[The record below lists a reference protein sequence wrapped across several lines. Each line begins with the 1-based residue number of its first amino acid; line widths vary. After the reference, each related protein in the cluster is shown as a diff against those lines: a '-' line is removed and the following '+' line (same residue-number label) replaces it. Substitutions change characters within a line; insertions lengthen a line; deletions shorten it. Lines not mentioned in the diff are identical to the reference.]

1 MQIHPNISSKAG
13 RHYCRDRDRERF
25 VILAPVSLAPNEFM
39 KVSLL
44 GLIALGTGLACSST
58 DDPAVAGNAGTSVS
72 VAGST
77 SGGGGMSPSSAGNA
91 GTVSTAGNAGSAAT
105 IGGTS
110 AGGGGGSSSGAGGVA
125 GGMGGASGSNGGGS
139 GGVGGSGAGGG
150 GRGGSG
156 GSGGSGG
163 GSGSFDPCP
172 AAEDCKVLPLGDSIT
187 FGTPTNN
194 GGYRVKLFIDA
205 KTDNKKMTIVGGA
218 SGGAMPNGPQNVMV
232 GGMSV
237 PFPRGNEGYP
247 GITIGD
253 LDSQHVSNG
262 KAFANMPHIVLMHIG
277 TNDMYGGNP
286 GGAPDALKKII
297 DDISMKVPNALI
309 AVASI
314 IPLASGN
321 AQVMTYNATIPGIVQ
336 MKAAAGK
343 HVIYV
348 DQYKDFPTS
357 ELTDGVHPNDTNG
370 YPRMGDVWYAAIK
383 QYLH

>member
-1 MQIHPNISSKAG
+1 M
-13 RHYCRDRDRERF
+13 
-25 VILAPVSLAPNEFM
+25 SLALKKPA
-39 KVSLL
+39 KISLF
-44 GLIALGTGLACSST
+44 GLLALSTGLACSSS
-58 DDPAVAGNAGTSVS
+58 DDGPSEAGNAGTFAGVS
-72 VAGST
+72 GST
-77 SGGGGMSPSSAGNA
+77 SGGGGTSPSSAGNA
-91 GTVSTAGNAGSAAT
+91 GAVSTAGNGGSAVTVGGASGGGGSPAT
-105 IGGTS
+105 GGVVGGTAGAS
-110 AGGGGGSSSGAGGVA
+110 GSHAGGGGVSA
-125 GGMGGASGSNGGGS
+125 
-139 GGVGGSGAGGG
+139 GG
-150 GRGGSG
+150 GRGGTGGTGG
-156 GSGGSGG
+156 GSAGSAGSSG

-194 GGYRVKLFIDA
+194 GGYRVKLFINA

-218 SGGAMPNGPQNVMV
+218 AGGAMPNGPQSVMV
-232 GGMSV
+232 GGMAV

-247 GITIGD
+247 GIIIGD
-253 LDSQHVSNG
+253 LDKQHVANG

-297 DDISMKVPNALI
+297 DDIAMQVPNALI
-309 AVASI
+309 AVSSI
-314 IPLASGN
+314 IPLGSSN
-321 AQVMTYNATIPGIVQ
+321 AAVMTYNATIPGIVQ

-357 ELTDGVHPNDTNG
+357 ELTDGVHPDDAKG

>member
-1 MQIHPNISSKAG
+1 MT
-13 RHYCRDRDRERF
+13 
-25 VILAPVSLAPNEFM
+25 LALKKST
-39 KVSLL
+39 KISLL
-44 GLIALGTGLACSST
+44 ATLALGMGSACSST
-58 DDPAVAGNAGTSVS
+58 DDGSGEAGNAGTSAG

-77 SGGGGMSPSSAGNA
+77 SGGGGTSPGMSGNGGAVNVAGMAGSS
-91 GTVSTAGNAGSAAT
+91 STAGGAS
-105 IGGTS
+105 
-110 AGGGGGSSSGAGGVA
+110 GGGSAGTGGAV
-125 GGMGGASGSNGGGS
+125 GGMGGTSGSHAGGVGGASGGFGGAS
-139 GGVGGSGAGGG
+139 GGVGGASGGAGGAT
-150 GRGGSG
+150 GGS
-156 GSGGSGG
+156 

-194 GGYRVKLFIDA
+194 GGYRVKLFINA
-205 KTDNKKMTIVGGA
+205 NTDNKKMTIVGGA
-218 SGGAMPNGPQNVMV
+218 SGGAMANGPQNVMV

-253 LDSQHVSNG
+253 LDNQHVSNG

-277 TNDMYGGNP
+277 TTDMYGGNP

-297 DDISMKVPNALI
+297 DDIAMQVPNALI
-309 AVASI
+309 AVSSI
-314 IPLASGN
+314 IPLSSGN
-321 AQVMTYNATIPGIVQ
+321 AAVMTYNATIPGIVQ

-357 ELTDGVHPNDTNG
+357 ELTDGVHPDDAKG

>member
-1 MQIHPNISSKAG
+1 MSLTLKKAT
-13 RHYCRDRDRERF
+13 ET
-25 VILAPVSLAPNEFM
+25 
-39 KVSLL
+39 SLL
-44 GLIALGTGLACSST
+44 VLLSLGTGLACSSS
-58 DDPAVAGNAGTSVS
+58 DDLADLGNGGTAAS

-77 SGGGGMSPSSAGNA
+77 SGSGGTSPSTAGSGGAVSAAGNA
-91 GTVSTAGNAGSAAT
+91 GNAAT
-105 IGGTS
+105 
-110 AGGGGGSSSGAGGVA
+110 AGGGGGSSGTGGGAGGV
-125 GGMGGASGSNGGGS
+125 GGASGSNTGGS
-139 GGVGGSGAGGG
+139 GGANSA
-150 GRGGSG
+150 GSG
-156 GSGGSGG
+156 GSGGSSG
-163 GSGSFDPCP
+163 GSNSFDPCP
-172 AAEDCKVLPLGDSIT
+172 ATEDCKVLPLGDSIT

-194 GGYRVKLFIDA
+194 GGYRVKLFINA

-218 SGGAMPNGPQNVMV
+218 SGGAMANGPQSVMV

-247 GITIGD
+247 GITIGN
-253 LDSQHVSNG
+253 LDSQRVSNG
-262 KAFANMPHIVLMHIG
+262 KAFANTPHIVLLHIG

-297 DDISMKVPNALI
+297 DDISMQVPTALI
-309 AVASI
+309 AVSSI
-314 IPLASGN
+314 IPLSSGN

-357 ELTDGVHPNDTNG
+357 ELADGVHPDDAKG

>member
-1 MQIHPNISSKAG
+1 
-13 RHYCRDRDRERF
+13 
-25 VILAPVSLAPNEFM
+25 
-39 KVSLL
+39 
-44 GLIALGTGLACSST
+44 
-58 DDPAVAGNAGTSVS
+58 
-72 VAGST
+72 
-77 SGGGGMSPSSAGNA
+77 
-91 GTVSTAGNAGSAAT
+91 
-105 IGGTS
+105 
-110 AGGGGGSSSGAGGVA
+110 
-125 GGMGGASGSNGGGS
+125 
-139 GGVGGSGAGGG
+139 
-150 GRGGSG
+150 
-156 GSGGSGG
+156 
-163 GSGSFDPCP
+163 
-172 AAEDCKVLPLGDSIT
+172 VLPLGDSIT

-194 GGYRVKLFIDA
+194 GGYRVKLFVNA

-218 SGGAMPNGPQNVMV
+218 SGGAMPNGPQSVTIA
-232 GGMSV
+232 GMSV

-247 GITIGD
+247 GITIGN

-297 DDISMKVPNALI
+297 DDISMQVPNALI
-309 AVASI
+309 AVSSI
-314 IPLASGN
+314 IPLGSSN
-321 AQVMTYNATIPGIVQ
+321 AAVMTYNATIPGIVQ

-357 ELTDGVHPNDTNG
+357 ELADGVHPDDAKG

>member
-1 MQIHPNISSKAG
+1 M
-13 RHYCRDRDRERF
+13 
-25 VILAPVSLAPNEFM
+25 
-39 KVSLL
+39 
-44 GLIALGTGLACSST
+44 
-58 DDPAVAGNAGTSVS
+58 AGNGGAVSAAGTSS
-72 VAGST
+72 SAGSAGA
-77 SGGGGMSPSSAGNA
+77 SGGGGSSG
-91 GTVSTAGNAGSAAT
+91 TAGAA
-105 IGGTS
+105 GGTGGT
-110 AGGGGGSSSGAGGVA
+110 AGGGGGS
-125 GGMGGASGSNGGGS
+125 
-139 GGVGGSGAGGG
+139 
-150 GRGGSG
+150 

-163 GSGSFDPCP
+163 GSGGGGGGSSGFDPCP

-194 GGYRVKLFIDA
+194 GGYRVKLFINA
-205 KTDNKKMTIVGGA
+205 KTDNKKMTIVGGEP
-218 SGGAMPNGPQNVMV
+218 GGAMANGPQSVMV

-247 GITIGD
+247 GITIGN
-253 LDSQHVSNG
+253 LDSQRVSNG
-262 KAFANMPHIVLMHIG
+262 KAFANTPHIVLLHIG

-297 DDISMKVPNALI
+297 DDISMQVPTALI
-309 AVASI
+309 AVSSI
-314 IPLASGN
+314 IPLSSGN

-336 MKAAAGK
+336 MKAGAGK

-357 ELTDGVHPNDTNG
+357 ELADGVHPDDDKG

>member
-1 MQIHPNISSKAG
+1 MT
-13 RHYCRDRDRERF
+13 
-25 VILAPVSLAPNEFM
+25 LALKKST
-39 KVSLL
+39 KISLL
-44 GLIALGTGLACSST
+44 AALALGMGSACSST
-58 DDPAVAGNAGTSVS
+58 DDGSGEAGNAGTSAG

-77 SGGGGMSPSSAGNA
+77 LGGGGTSPGMSGSGGAVNVAGKAGSSSTAGGASGGGGSAG
-91 GTVSTAGNAGSAAT
+91 T
-105 IGGTS
+105 
-110 AGGGGGSSSGAGGVA
+110 GGVV
-125 GGMGGASGSNGGGS
+125 GGMGGTSGSHAGGVGGASGGFGGAS
-139 GGVGGSGAGGG
+139 GGVGGASGGAGGATG
-150 GRGGSG
+150 
-156 GSGGSGG
+156 GG

-172 AAEDCKVLPLGDSIT
+172 AAADCKVLPLGDSIT

-194 GGYRVKLFIDA
+194 GGYRVKLFINA

-218 SGGAMPNGPQNVMV
+218 SGGAMANGPQNVMV

-253 LDSQHVSNG
+253 LDTQHVSNG

-297 DDISMKVPNALI
+297 DDIAMQVPNALI
-309 AVASI
+309 AVSSI
-314 IPLASGN
+314 IPLSSGN
-321 AQVMTYNATIPGIVQ
+321 AAVMTYNATIPGIVQ

-357 ELTDGVHPNDTNG
+357 ELTDGVHPDDAKG